1 MLQFVTWLEVI
12 LTGSDLRFLADTMTP
27 AKGRQRRLC
36 DWLITPGSEP
46 GRLRLSRDGP
56 APATPRTSIAGLCA
70 RSISICSGRGRS
82 RVWRLPESA
91 VPESWLV
98 DFGLTCSCSFA
109 MRSARWGLRDVP
121 GKSA

>member
-1 MLQFVTWLEVI
+1 MLSRPPRSTLFPYTTLFRSLTWLEVI

-56 APATPRTSIAGLCA
+56 APATPRTSDRKSTRLNSSHAN
-70 RSISICSGRGRS
+70 ISY
-82 RVWRLPESA
+82 A
-91 VPESWLV
+91 VFCL
-98 DFGLTCSCSFA
+98 
-109 MRSARWGLRDVP
+109 
-121 GKSA
+121 KKK